1 MWQKRESPKGH
12 RHRPLFH
19 EIHYWGR
26 VLFPQLAATGVDGLG
41 TMAMRWREVASTSEN
56 SSWNSQMPQ
65 LPQHPFERQSRTLAV
80 ATHDQV
86 FGGHLDDQQLV
97 FRQV

>member
-1 MWQKRESPKGH
+1 
-12 RHRPLFH
+12 
-19 EIHYWGR
+19 
-26 VLFPQLAATGVDGLG
+26 
-41 TMAMRWREVASTSEN
+41 MRWREVASTSEN
-56 SSWNSQMPQ
+56 SYWNSQMPQ

>member
-19 EIHYWGR
+19 EIKYGEGGGA
-26 VLFPQLAATGVDGLG
+26 LFPQLAATGVDGLR
-41 TMAMRWREVASTSEN
+41 TTAMRWKEVASTSEN

-65 LPQHPFERQSRTLAV
+65 LPQHPFER
-80 ATHDQV
+80 
-86 FGGHLDDQQLV
+86 
-97 FRQV
+97 